1 MRWLTPRVSRLRAVC
16 QIAFVGFRKS
26 TQIAATNV
34 YSGGIVMQGKGFG
47 CAKELKPVFVSV
59 KLKTL
64 WFTPQLAMESTL
76 SELVVL
82 FHSTPK

>member
-1 MRWLTPRVSRLRAVC
+1 
-16 QIAFVGFRKS
+16 
-26 TQIAATNV
+26 
-34 YSGGIVMQGKGFG
+34 MQGKGFG

-76 SELVVL
+76 QSQAELVTQR
-82 FHSTPK
+82 FTKWTHK